1 MSDKDIK
8 PLEELWDD
16 KSSGSSLLFGEL
28 PYEMELMYG
37 EQSPIAL
44 IDGDSLL
51 YYEMNKSTLEE
62 AIKSLDDRIINMLA
76 CCETCNFVGFL
87 TIGKCFRYE
96 AAKQR
101 PYKGNRKGGPK
112 PPIFYALREYIQQTW
127 KFRYVKGLEADDLVC
142 AYKTGNSILCSPDKD
157 VLLQSQGR
165 HFNYGKSQFIT
176 TTHKDAARFL
186 WMQMLMGDPGDGIP
200 GIPKVGPKT
209 AELII
214 KDQKIEDLPQIVL
227 NKYIEKFGILKGITI
242 FEETFNLIY
251 ILRSADDVLH
261 RTGIQLEELDPI
273 NINILNTSA
282 NDKS

>member
-8 PLEELWDD
+8 SLDELWDD
-16 KSSGSSLLFGEL
+16 KSSDSSLFGPL
-28 PYEMELMYG
+28 PYDMELTYG
-37 EQSPIAL
+37 EQSPVAL

-51 YYEMNKSTLEE
+51 YYEMNKPTLED
-62 AIKSLDDRIINMLA
+62 AIKGLNDRIISILA

-87 TIGKCFRYE
+87 TIGKCFRYDI
-96 AAKQR
+96 AKQK

-142 AYKTGNSILCSPDKD
+142 SYKTGNSILCSPDKD

-165 HFNYGKSQFIT
+165 HFNYGKTQFVK

-209 AELII
+209 AELIV
-214 KDQKIEDLPQIVL
+214 KDQEITDLPQIVL

-261 RTGIQLEELDPI
+261 RTGIQLGEWNPI
-273 NINILNTSA
+273 NINVLNNSI
-282 NDKS
+282 NGKS

>member
-1 MSDKDIK
+1 MSDKDNK
-8 PLEELWDD
+8 SLDELWDD
-16 KSSGSSLLFGEL
+16 KSSDSSLFGPL

-37 EQSPIAL
+37 EQSPVAL

-51 YYEMNKSTLEE
+51 YYEMNKPTLEE
-62 AIKSLDDRIINMLA
+62 AIKSLDGRIINMLA
-76 CCETCNFVGFL
+76 FCETCNFVGFL
-87 TIGKCFRYE
+87 TIGKCFRYD

-101 PYKGNRKGGPK
+101 PYKGNRKGGSK
-112 PPIFYALREYIQQTW
+112 PPIFYALKEYIQQTW

-142 AYKTGNSILCSPDKD
+142 SYKTGNSILCSPDKD

-165 HFNYGKSQFIT
+165 HFNYGKSEFVI
-176 TTHKDAARFL
+176 TTHKDAAQFL
-186 WMQMLMGDPGDGIP
+186 WKQMLMGDSGDGIP
-200 GIPKVGPKT
+200 GIPKIGPKT

-214 KDQKIEDLPQIVL
+214 KDQEITDLPQIVL

-261 RTGIQLEELDPI
+261 RTGIQLEELNPI
-273 NINILNTSA
+273 NINILNNSI
-282 NDKS
+282 NGNS